1 MKKRKKSANFVSAQT
16 NKKQISKK
24 LKKGKRYPFLK
35 APFVI
40 NVSMKRA
47 TSQENLLL
55 DEVKMQERLR
65 KTMKKYNS
73 ITKVDLNGEIY
84 QKKVFNRS
92 IIVLGAKMPLK
103 REKGKSVG
111 KDIFKAEKDAKKRAK
126 TKVRDYIKTNTDLE
140 YFVTY
145 TFSSKKIESR
155 YDEKKIYAGI
165 RDWLKK
171 AVQRKGLKYVLVP
184 ELHKD
189 GAWHFHG
196 FTNMNLDW
204 KYGFKVVSRITQ
216 NKERQIKINY
226 ITSYIGKGN
235 MKFNGRRYLH
245 SQNLQEPIKIYD
257 NEDFETAKGT
267 LVKIEGLEGVEMKVE

>member
-1 MKKRKKSANFVSAQT
+1 M
-16 NKKQISKK
+16 
-24 LKKGKRYPFLK
+24 P
-35 APFVI
+35 
-40 NVSMKRA
+40 
-47 TSQENLLL
+47 
-55 DEVKMQERLR
+55 
-65 KTMKKYNS
+65 KYNS
-73 ITKVDLNGEIY
+73 VTRVDVNGEVY
-84 QKKVFNRS
+84 QKTVFNKK
-92 IIVLGAKMPLK
+92 IIRVGPRMLEKRMKGCSEGRDAAK
-103 REKGKSVG
+103 REK
-111 KDIFKAEKDAKKRAK
+111 AAKKRAK
-126 TKVRDYIKTNTDLE
+126 TKVRDYVKTNTDLE

-145 TFSSKKIESR
+145 TFSSEKVESR
-155 YDEKKIYAGI
+155 YDEKKIYANI

-196 FTNMNLDW
+196 FTNMDLDW
-204 KYGFKVVSRITQ
+204 KYGFKVVSQVT
-216 NKERQIKINY
+216 KAGERTRKTNY

-245 SQNLQEPIKIYD
+245 SQNLEEPIKIYS

>member
-1 MKKRKKSANFVSAQT
+1 MKKRKKSANFVIAT
-16 NKKQISKK
+16 KQKSRFSKK
-24 LKKGKRYPFLK
+24 PKKGKRYPFLK

-73 ITKVDLNGEIY
+73 VTRVDLNGEVY
-84 QKKVFNRS
+84 QKTVFNCRLLR
-92 IIVLGAKMPLK
+92 IGHRGPQKD
-103 REKGKSVG
+103 EKEKS
-111 KDIFKAEKDAKKRAK
+111 KISNKANSERAAKKRAK